1 MKIKLLAGAALAAV
15 AIASGASAREVGWYG
30 AVDAGYHWP
39 NGIDA
44 TSTNNA
50 ANGKPYDWTI
60 NQAEDWA
67 GFARL
72 GYQVSR
78 NWRVELEGGYRPGD
92 VDSVRGGASNAIL
105 GLCQPGVVRTATAPN
120 CGSPTG
126 SVVSITGMG
135 NVIYDILPDSPL
147 NPFIGAGIGINNVTA
162 DTIVGQFSTITPV
175 GPAATATNPA
185 QQNLSIDDSDTAFAW
200 QGIAGVAWAV
210 TDRLDVDLTYRYL
223 SGSDLTFASKGT
235 HALQPGAFAGAFAAA
250 AFVAAGFFAGA
261 FAGFSAAFFAPPLA
275 VAIRLPPSVG

>member
-39 NGIDA
+39 MGIDG
-44 TSTNNA
+44 TSSNNA

-60 NQAEDWA
+60 SSAEDWA

-72 GYQVSR
+72 GYQVSSH
-78 NWRVELEGGYRPGD
+78 WRVELEGGYRPGK

-105 GLCQPGVVRTATAPN
+105 GLCAPGVVRTTAAPN
-120 CGSPTG
+120 CGSPNGDLT
-126 SVVSITGMG
+126 SITGMG
-135 NVIYDILPDSPL
+135 NVLYDFLPDSVL
-147 NPFIGAGIGINNVTA
+147 NPFIGAGVGINNVKA

-175 GPAATATNPA
+175 GPAATAANPA
-185 QQNLSIDDSDTAFAW
+185 WQNLTIDDSDTAFAW

-223 SGSDLTFASKGT
+223 SGSDVTFASKGT
-235 HALQPGAFAGAFAAA
+235 NALQPGAFAGAYEDQ
-250 AFVAAGFFAGA
+250 
-261 FAGFSAAFFAPPLA
+261 SLT
-275 VAIRLPPSVG
+275 VG